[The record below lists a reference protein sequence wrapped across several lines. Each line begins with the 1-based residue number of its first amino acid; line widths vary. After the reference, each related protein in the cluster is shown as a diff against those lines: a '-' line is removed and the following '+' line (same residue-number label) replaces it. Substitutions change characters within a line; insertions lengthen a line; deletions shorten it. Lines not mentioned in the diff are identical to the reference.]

1 MSPIRGLG
9 VIRTGKNIKTM
20 RSIRTNTGPGRRT
33 WQRVQEREQL
43 ESEEARLKAPQSCWE
58 KRREIN
64 RLLRE
69 DLPVR

>member
-1 MSPIRGLG
+1 MSPVRGVG

-20 RSIRTNTGPGRRT
+20 RSIRSSTGPGRRT

-43 ESEEARLKAPQSCWE
+43 EQEEKRLKARRSRWE
-58 KRREIN
+58 KIWEIN

>member
-9 VIRTGKNIKTM
+9 VIRTRKNIKTM
-20 RSIRTNTGPGRRT
+20 HSLRTSTGPGRRT

-43 ESEEARLKAPQSCWE
+43 EAEEAKLKARQSLWE
-58 KRREIN
+58 KIREIN